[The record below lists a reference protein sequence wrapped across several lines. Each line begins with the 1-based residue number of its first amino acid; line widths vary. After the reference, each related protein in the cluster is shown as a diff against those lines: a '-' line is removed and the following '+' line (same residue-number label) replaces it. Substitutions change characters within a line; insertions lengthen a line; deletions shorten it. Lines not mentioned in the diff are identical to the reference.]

1 MAINRAD
8 IAKQLLPGL
17 NAIFGLEY
25 SAVDEEHMPLFDIE
39 SSDRAFEEEVLMTG
53 FGAAPTKAEGSA
65 VVYDTA
71 QESWTSRY
79 THETVALAFAVT
91 EEAMEDNLYDTF
103 AKIRARA
110 LARAMAQTKQVKAAN
125 VYNNGF
131 SAAYPGGDAVALF
144 SSAHPTVGDGNQSNL
159 ETAADLAEG
168 TLETAIINTHKIKDD
183 RGIFIGASPVSL
195 HVAPDGQF
203 DADRILAS
211 PGRPSSPNNDINAVR
226 NLGLVPQGYYVNRRF
241 TDADAWFLRND
252 CPNGTKLFVRAPLA
266 TKMEPDFDTG
276 NLRFKARERY
286 SFGWS
291 DWRGF
296 FGANPS

>member
-25 SAVDEEHMPLFDIE
+25 AAVDEEDRPLFDME
-39 SSDRAFEEEVLMTG
+39 NSDRAFEEEVLMTG

-79 THETVALAFAVT
+79 TAETVALAFAVT

-103 AKIRARA
+103 AKVRARA

-131 SAAYPGGDAVALF
+131 NASYVEIGR
-144 SSAHPTVGDGNQSNL
+144 AHV
-159 ETAADLAEG
+159 
-168 TLETAIINTHKIKDD
+168 
-183 RGIFIGASPVSL
+183 
-195 HVAPDGQF
+195 
-203 DADRILAS
+203 
-211 PGRPSSPNNDINAVR
+211 
-226 NLGLVPQGYYVNRRF
+226 
-241 TDADAWFLRND
+241 
-252 CPNGTKLFVRAPLA
+252 
-266 TKMEPDFDTG
+266 
-276 NLRFKARERY
+276 
-286 SFGWS
+286 
-291 DWRGF
+291 
-296 FGANPS
+296 